1 MTKALNAKV
10 SDATY
15 IFNQHYNRGYINVVL
30 DVEGGGCCQF
40 TIPPTHDSVVK
51 MFLNEFDIHGDDE
64 FDIRKLKGMP
74 VIAHIDNNGNGKI
87 IAISNFMDR
96 NKSVMV

>member
-15 IFNQHYNRGYINVVL
+15 IFNQHYNRGYINIML
-30 DVEGGGCCQF
+30 DVEGGGRCSF
-40 TIPPTHDSVVK
+40 TFSPHHDSVVE
-51 MFLNEFDIHGDDE
+51 MFLDAFDIHCDDE

-74 VIAHIDNNGNGKI
+74 VIAHFEDNGNGKI

-96 NKSVMV
+96 NKSVKV